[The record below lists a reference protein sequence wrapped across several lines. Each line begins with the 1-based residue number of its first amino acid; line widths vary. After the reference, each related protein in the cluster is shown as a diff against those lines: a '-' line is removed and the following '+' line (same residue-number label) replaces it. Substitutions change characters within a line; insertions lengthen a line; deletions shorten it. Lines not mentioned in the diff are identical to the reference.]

1 MLNAARSSGQ
11 LERLVR
17 LKLQLVNFTRIKST
31 KLCNNFI
38 DFNFS
43 DTGGALL

>member
-17 LKLQLVNFTRIKST
+17 QHYKYFINQTDLTIKIIT
-31 KLCNNFI
+31 PNAKEI
-38 DFNFS
+38 KKVY
-43 DTGGALL
+43 